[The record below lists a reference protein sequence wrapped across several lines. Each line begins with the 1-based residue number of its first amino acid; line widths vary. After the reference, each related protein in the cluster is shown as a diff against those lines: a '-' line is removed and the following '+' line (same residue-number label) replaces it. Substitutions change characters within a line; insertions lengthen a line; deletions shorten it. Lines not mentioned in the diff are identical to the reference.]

1 MEAGIAKRRM
11 MKSGDFTFREK
22 RVARLRFESL
32 GANIITTGP
41 ASGRTARSKWWIGA
55 T

>member
-32 GANIITTGP
+32 GANITTTGP
-41 ASGRTARSKWWIGA
+41 ASCRTARSKWWIGA